1 MRTKPFLI
9 GLSAGVVGGITA
21 ILFTTPQ
28 PGKQIRSNITRN
40 SKIAKTN
47 LEEIKHHTMSIKDS
61 ITTLKNEVKN
71 NIPEIM
77 TELKNSISTFTQ
89 EIEPDT
95 SKLKEEIDGLQ
106 KSIIEI
112 ENNLSD
118 LNNKKSKEEKTE

>member
-1 MRTKPFLI
+1 MRAKPFLI
-9 GLSAGVVGGITA
+9 GLSAGVIGGLTTIFFTA
-21 ILFTTPQ
+21 PQ
-28 PGKQIRSNITRN
+28 PGKQIRSSIVRN
-40 SKIAKTN
+40 TKIAKSN
-47 LEEIKHHTMSIKDS
+47 LEEIKEQSKSIKDS

-77 TELKNSISTFTQ
+77 NELKNSISTFSQ

-95 SKLKEEIDGLQ
+95 AKLKEEIDGLQ

-118 LNNKKSKEEKTE
+118 LNNKKKKSTETE